1 MSLLPN
7 RFPQEKSRKLK
18 IRWSNCLS
26 LFCLWLSSTKVF
38 AMVIKNFIL
47 IELPY
52 SFNQFQLIT
61 VFKLLKISDILDHK
75 TIKNIGRNCSI
86 FPASQQAG
94 SIKTII
100 FHDWPEALKDIFKFQ
115 IWTGITQLPLSLK
128 IFFLIVSLRC
138 FFQRENN
145 VLVDPT
151 LKLFNWP

>member
-1 MSLLPN
+1 
-7 RFPQEKSRKLK
+7 
-18 IRWSNCLS
+18 
-26 LFCLWLSSTKVF
+26 
-38 AMVIKNFIL
+38 MVIKNFIL

-100 FHDWPEALKDIFKFQ
+100 FHDWPEALKDTFKFQ
-115 IWTGITQLPLSLK
+115 I
-128 IFFLIVSLRC
+128 
-138 FFQRENN
+138 
-145 VLVDPT
+145 
-151 LKLFNWP
+151 